1 MAGNLAAVKCKR
13 KPTIASL
20 INFNPAAN
28 HYTGGSITLASVT
41 LAVVL
46 CLTDHTVATQ
56 SATIE
61 RINRGL
67 FCIINL

>member
-1 MAGNLAAVKCKR
+1 MPGNPATIQCKR

-46 CLTDHTVATQ
+46 CLSDHTIA
-56 SATIE
+56 A
-61 RINRGL
+61 
-67 FCIINL
+67 